1 MSTTMRAMTIRAPM
15 DFSIE
20 DAPVPKPEPGG
31 FLLKVEA
38 VGLCGSDLR
47 TIRSGHKHVTFPWRL
62 GHEISGTIVELGAG
76 DAGKWKIGDRLS
88 VGPNVYD
95 PTDPYCVEGKHELS
109 EVVREIAQQW
119 PGGFAEYV
127 AIPPEAVTLGNLL
140 YAPEHLAP
148 EYAAIVEPGSSVIHA
163 HERAETG
170 LGDSVLILGSG
181 PIGCL
186 HIAVAR
192 ARGAK
197 QVIIGD
203 IVQDRLDL
211 ASVFEPDVVINSKTN
226 NLAQEVAK
234 ATGGAGPDVVI
245 TANPAPISQVEAV
258 EVCGKGG
265 RVVLFGGLPHGD
277 SKPGVDMNLVHY
289 KNLVLIGISKFAPRH
304 FRMSLEMLASGQI
317 PGDRLVSHIL
327 SLEEFG
333 RGVEL
338 AMSGQAMKVVFK
350 P

>member
-1 MSTTMRAMTIRAPM
+1 MSAMMKAMVITAPM
-15 DFSIE
+15 EFSVRNV
-20 DAPVPKPEPGG
+20 PVPTPEAGG
-31 FLLKVEA
+31 FLLKVDA

-47 TIRSGHKHVTFPWRL
+47 TLRSGHKNVRFPWTL
-62 GHEISGTIVELGAG
+62 GHEISGEVIVVGAG
-76 DAGKWKIGDRLS
+76 GAGRWKVGDRLS

-95 PTDPYCVEGKHELS
+95 PTDPHCIEGRHELS
-109 EVVREIAQQW
+109 EEVREIAQQW

-127 AIPPEAVTLGNLL
+127 AIPPEAVVLGNLL
-140 YAPEHLAP
+140 PAPENLAP

-186 HIAVAR
+186 HVAVAR

-197 QVIIGD
+197 QIILSD
-203 IVQDRLDL
+203 LVQERLDL
-211 ASVFEPDVVINSKTN
+211 AEAFGPDVLINGKRE
-226 NLAQEVAK
+226 NLADRVREV
-234 ATGGAGPDVVI
+234 TGGKGPDVVI
-245 TANPAPISQVEAV
+245 TANPVPASQVEAV
-258 EVCGKGG
+258 ELVGKGG
-265 RVVLFGGLPHGD
+265 RVVLFGGLPHDD
-277 SKPGVDMNLVHY
+277 SCPGIDTNLVHY
-289 KNLVLIGISKFAPRH
+289 KNLELIGISKFAPRH

-317 PGDRLVSHIL
+317 PGSKLVSHVMD
-327 SLEEFG
+327 LEDFN

-338 AMSGQAMKVVFK
+338 ARAGKAMKVVFK